1 MPIVCK
7 SLQDA
12 QANGEDM
19 KTYFPEMVRMARTL
33 VRPGTTA
40 DDLTADEIMKR
51 LIELGWRKEG
61 DGERYAEEK
70 RRR

>member
-1 MPIVCK
+1 
-7 SLQDA
+7 
-12 QANGEDM
+12 
-19 KTYFPEMVRMARTL
+19 MVSMARTL

-61 DGERYAEEK
+61 DGGRYAEEK